1 MALANEVTGDGK
13 LIASSNEQG
22 SYSQT
27 YTRASDDT
35 QRIRTTLFTDVRS
48 ERKWYALTESA
59 VTTYIT
65 NNPTK
70 TLAATCT
77 NEVTNAW
84 ELTETSQVR
93 TITAVIDQAAPEE
106 A

>member
-1 MALANEVTGDGK
+1 MGLAAEVTGDGK
-13 LIASSNEQG
+13 LIASSNEKG

-35 QRIRTTLFTDVRS
+35 LRIRTTLYTDVRS
-48 ERKWYALTESA
+48 EHKWYALTEGA
-59 VTTYIT
+59 VTTYIM
-65 NNPTK
+65 NNPDK
-70 TLAATCT
+70 ILSATNT

-93 TITAVIDQAAPEE
+93 TITAVIDQPAPEE
-106 A
+106 E